1 MITVKYLEKNLPVY
15 ISESSN
21 TENCMRDS
29 QSNLYVIPLNIDG
42 DYPSEMSSD
51 LIRFKAK
58 FLNLHSNRTWCRFE
72 NDRYLGTIIP
82 SRYAEHKDI
91 YIIDTYKNR
100 DNRDNIALKFLF
112 GRSEDN
118 NTKVNL
124 KDFKY
129 FNLSDK
135 EITLGLTIDGA
146 DIYGLFKNKSCEYSD
161 LELKRCKL
169 MSDIKAQVGFNFRLN
184 DVDSNG
190 HSVII
195 DTDQTEGQINFR
207 NIDLLG
213 TDLIEIKSSTNI
225 NKSYFY
231 IQNDE
236 KLQDLDF
243 ATSKQFF
250 WDKQLYIA
258 RTHVLENVKAKFDKY
273 IVTAQGEIQAKNS
286 LITIDNLEII
296 ESPLSKSKLDGA
308 LIKIKNLI
316 INNNEENF
324 DMFTGSFR
332 IEIENIISTKP
343 FINLCPNGINNSI
356 IYKGKTYNR
365 KGKVIL

>member
-1 MITVKYLEKNLPVY
+1 MITVKYLEKNLPAYV
-15 ISESSN
+15 SESSG

-42 DYPSEMSSD
+42 NYPSEISSD

-72 NDRYLGTIIP
+72 NDKYLGTIIP

-91 YIIDTYKNR
+91 YIIDTYEG
-100 DNRDNIALKFLF
+100 RDNIAIKFLF
-112 GRSEDN
+112 GMDN
-118 NTKVNL
+118 DSNNNVKVNL

-135 EITLGLTIDGA
+135 EITLGLTIGGA
-146 DIYGLFKNKSCEYSD
+146 EVYGLFKNKSCEYSD
-161 LELKRCKL
+161 LELRECKL
-169 MSDIKAQVGFNFRLN
+169 MSDIKAQVGSHFILN
-184 DVDSNG
+184 DVDSGG

-195 DTDQTEGQINFR
+195 DTNQTQGYIKFID
-207 NIDLLG
+207 IDLLN
-213 TDLIEIKSSTNI
+213 TDLIEIKSSN
-225 NKSYFY
+225 NSDKSYFY
-231 IQNDE
+231 IKNMSALD
-236 KLQDLDF
+236 DLDLI
-243 ATSKQFF
+243 TSKQFY
-250 WDKQLYIA
+250 WNKQLYIA
-258 RTHVLENVKAKFDKY
+258 TRHSLENVKVRFDKY
-273 IVTAQGEIQAKNS
+273 IVTAQRELQAKNS
-286 LITIDNLEII
+286 LVIIDNLEIN
-296 ESPLSKSKLDGA
+296 ETPLSKSELEGA

-316 INNNEENF
+316 INDGEENF

-332 IEIENIISTKP
+332 IEIENITSTKP
-343 FINLCPNGINNSI
+343 FVNLCPNGISNSI

>member
-1 MITVKYLEKNLPVY
+1 MITVKYLEKNLPAYV
-15 ISESSN
+15 SESSN

-29 QSNLYVIPLNIDG
+29 QSNLYVIPFNIDG
-42 DYPSEMSSD
+42 NDPSEMSSD

-58 FLNLHSNRTWCRFE
+58 FINLHSNRTWCRFE

-91 YIIDTYKNR
+91 YIIDTYE
-100 DNRDNIALKFLF
+100 DRDNIALKFLF
-112 GRSEDN
+112 GRDNDSNN

-129 FNLSDK
+129 FNLFDK

-146 DIYGLFKNKSCEYSD
+146 DVYSLFKNKSCEYSE

-169 MSDIKAQVGFNFRLN
+169 MSDIRAQVGTSFSLN
-184 DVDSNG
+184 NVESND

-195 DTDQTEGQINFR
+195 DVIELGGQINFR
-207 NIDLLG
+207 NIDLLNP
-213 TDLIEIKSSTNI
+213 DLIEIKSSSNI

-236 KLQDLDF
+236 KLQDLDL
-243 ATSKQFF
+243 ATSKQFY
-250 WDKQLYIA
+250 WGKQLYIA
-258 RTHVLENVKAKFDKY
+258 KRHSLENVKVRFDKY
-273 IVTAQGEIQAKNS
+273 IVTAQRELQAKNS
-286 LITIDNLEII
+286 LVIIDNLEIN
-296 ESPLSKSKLDGA
+296 ETPLSKSKLEGA

-316 INNNEENF
+316 INSGEENF

-332 IEIENIISTKP
+332 IEIENITSTKP
-343 FINLCPNGINNSI
+343 FVNLCPNGISNSI